1 MLGDVQKSNGKN
13 GSGSIPRIRTVL
25 GYMKSTPIVTI
36 LAESGEMPLS
46 KRRKW
51 LASKMITKLFSTN
64 NQKWIEK
71 VEELARFHGFW
82 NNKIIPPYL
91 AAMGKLK
98 NYVQD
103 KIDMSRII
111 KCYQVE
117 LETHFQKISY

>member
-1 MLGDVQKSNGKN
+1 MDRVQYQG
-13 GSGSIPRIRTVL
+13 IRTVL

-36 LAESGEMPLS
+36 LAGSGEMPLS